1 MSDIM
6 SMIHFQIF
14 FPKMTGS
21 DFFTSADP
29 LLSANNSLFPSTTGN
44 GNTAS
49 MINLSA
55 ALAAHRGGVAVTHYR
70 GPPSPPWDGN
80 DLDLDLVDV
89 KDVDEFLSLSPES
102 LRLDGDTDEVISS
115 FLTSEV
121 DFDDLSSSSGSDVS
135 SSINLCDLLG
145 SSPCHEQ
152 EDCYDIPNDKNNNKS
167 ENSDNDV
174 KPIVSV
180 EEFNDEIAASPAMIG
195 SNVGHCSVCALVFA
209 SASLLDKHR
218 QDFDNRVTC
227 CHCQKSFTTLSK
239 LKTHHRKH
247 SKEKPFECTICGKYY
262 THRNTLARHQL
273 LYCRPLKIKA
283 ENNDSSSDE
292 PSDLTRMILQ
302 AQVVLEQQQE
312 QITAVAAGAGLKRKM
327 DSSNLKRKLD
337 SSNCEDSSSPA
348 RPTKLAAAQKN
359 TNCSSQSDNNVKL
372 TGTCTTKCLVCDMEF
387 FDSSSLENHRDYH
400 LRNRECCR
408 CHKVLGNKSK
418 LLTHHRSHTKE
429 LPYNCSL
436 CSKSFAELSTLR
448 KHEATHGERNFRCD
462 ICSKAFVRKDYLSKH
477 SLTHRQTFKCS
488 QCSFVCHNRTDIQ
501 RHLSQHH

>member
-1 MSDIM
+1 
-6 SMIHFQIF
+6 MIHFQIF

-29 LLSANNSLFPSTTGN
+29 LLSANNSLFPSTTGS
-44 GNTAS
+44 NTAS

-55 ALAAHRGGVAVTHYR
+55 ALAAHRGGVVTHYR

-152 EDCYDIPNDKNNNKS
+152 EDYDIPNDKNNNKS
-167 ENSDNDV
+167 ENSDYEDV
-174 KPIVSV
+174 KPIVSAVSV
-180 EEFNDEIAASPAMIG
+180 EEFNDEIAASLNSG

-302 AQVVLEQQQE
+302 AQVVLEQQHE
-312 QITAVAAGAGLKRKM
+312 QITAVAASAGLKRKL

-337 SSNCEDSSSPA
+337 SSNCDDSSSPA

-372 TGTCTTKCLVCDMEF
+372 TGTTNSCTTKCLVCDSEF

>member
-1 MSDIM
+1 MASNF
-6 SMIHFQIF
+6 STRLIH
-14 FPKMTGS
+14 
-21 DFFTSADP
+21 D
-29 LLSANNSLFPSTTGN
+29 
-44 GNTAS
+44 
-49 MINLSA
+49 
-55 ALAAHRGGVAVTHYR
+55 
-70 GPPSPPWDGN
+70 GPPSPPWDEN

-102 LRLDGDTDEVISS
+102 LRLDGDNADIEVHEVISS

-121 DFDDLSSSSGSDVS
+121 DFDDLSSSSSDVS

-145 SSPCHEQ
+145 SGGSPCAGTDI
-152 EDCYDIPNDKNNNKS
+152 EDDINDKNNNKS
-167 ENSDNDV
+167 ENSDV
-174 KPIVSV
+174 KPASMVNCSDI
-180 EEFNDEIAASPAMIG
+180 IAPSSNTN

-209 SASLLDKHR
+209 SAALLEKHR

-227 CHCQKSFTTLSK
+227 CHCQKSFATLSK

-283 ENNDSSSDE
+283 ENPDE
-292 PSDLTRMILQ
+292 PDLTRMILQ
-302 AQVVLEQQQE
+302 AQVVVEPE
-312 QITAVAAGAGLKRKM
+312 RCQISSAVPPDGAVVGG
-327 DSSNLKRKLD
+327 LKRKLD
-337 SSNCEDSSSPA
+337 STSSCCEDSPSPKPKFA
-348 RPTKLAAAQKN
+348 N
-359 TNCSSQSDNNVKL
+359 NSNSSQSDTTANDL
-372 TGTCTTKCLVCDMEF
+372 TTKCLVCDSEF
-387 FDSSSLENHRDYH
+387 FDTSSLENHRDYH

-488 QCSFVCHNRTDIQ
+488 QCSFVCHNRVDIQ

>member
-1 MSDIM
+1 
-6 SMIHFQIF
+6 MIHFQIF

-29 LLSANNSLFPSTTGN
+29 LLSANNSLFPSTAGGT

-55 ALAAHRGGVAVTHYR
+55 ALAAHRGGGVAVMTHYR

-152 EDCYDIPNDKNNNKS
+152 EDYYDIPENDKNNNKS
-167 ENSDNDV
+167 ENSDCDDV
-174 KPIVSV
+174 KPVVSAVSV
-180 EEFNDEIAASPAMIG
+180 EEFNDEIAVSNLNSAG
-195 SNVGHCSVCALVFA
+195 SNNNVGHCSVCALVFT
-209 SASLLDKHR
+209 SASLLDNHR

-283 ENNDSSSDE
+283 ENNDSSDE

-302 AQVVLEQQQE
+302 AQVVLEQQHE
-312 QITAVAAGAGLKRKM
+312 QITAVAASAG
-327 DSSNLKRKLD
+327 LKRKLD
-337 SSNCEDSSSPA
+337 SSNCDDSSHVTA
-348 RPTKLAAAQKN
+348 RPTKGQKN
-359 TNCSSQSDNNVKL
+359 MKSSSQSDNDNVKL
-372 TGTCTTKCLVCDMEF
+372 SGTITSCTTTTKCLVCDSEF

-488 QCSFVCHNRTDIQ
+488 QCTFVCHNRTDIQ

>member
-1 MSDIM
+1 
-6 SMIHFQIF
+6 
-14 FPKMTGS
+14 
-21 DFFTSADP
+21 
-29 LLSANNSLFPSTTGN
+29 
-44 GNTAS
+44 

-55 ALAAHRGGVAVTHYR
+55 ALAAHRGVLVTHYR
-70 GPPSPPWDGN
+70 GLPSPPWDGN

-152 EDCYDIPNDKNNNKS
+152 EDYDIPNDKNNNKS
-167 ENSDNDV
+167 ENSDYEDV
-174 KPIVSV
+174 KPIVSAVTV
-180 EEFNDEIAASPAMIG
+180 EEFNDEIAASLNND

-292 PSDLTRMILQ
+292 PSDLTRLILQ

-312 QITAVAAGAGLKRKM
+312 QITAVAASAG
-327 DSSNLKRKLD
+327 LKRKLD
-337 SSNCEDSSSPA
+337 SSNCDGSESSPA

-372 TGTCTTKCLVCDMEF
+372 TGTTTCTTKCLVCDSEF

>member
-1 MSDIM
+1 M
-6 SMIHFQIF
+6 
-14 FPKMTGS
+14 
-21 DFFTSADP
+21 
-29 LLSANNSLFPSTTGN
+29 
-44 GNTAS
+44 
-49 MINLSA
+49 
-55 ALAAHRGGVAVTHYR
+55 
-70 GPPSPPWDGN
+70 
-80 DLDLDLVDV
+80 DLVDV

-152 EDCYDIPNDKNNNKS
+152 EDYDIPNDKNNNKS

-195 SNVGHCSVCALVFA
+195 SNVGHCSVCALVFS

-312 QITAVAAGAGLKRKM
+312 QITAVAASAGLKRKLESSNLKQNLN
-327 DSSNLKRKLD
+327 SSNLKRKLD
-337 SSNCEDSSSPA
+337 SSNCDDSSSPA

-372 TGTCTTKCLVCDMEF
+372 TGTTITKCLVCDMEF

>member
-1 MSDIM
+1 
-6 SMIHFQIF
+6 
-14 FPKMTGS
+14 MTGS

-29 LLSANNSLFPSTTGN
+29 LLSANNSLFPSTTGS

-55 ALAAHRGGVAVTHYR
+55 ALAAHRGGLVTHYR

-152 EDCYDIPNDKNNNKS
+152 EDYDNDKNNNKS
-167 ENSDNDV
+167 ENSDCDV
-174 KPIVSV
+174 KPVVSAVSV
-180 EEFNDEIAASPAMIG
+180 EEFNDEIAAPAMIG

-283 ENNDSSSDE
+283 ENNDSSSDSE

-312 QITAVAAGAGLKRKM
+312 QITAVAASAG
-327 DSSNLKRKLD
+327 LKRKLD
-337 SSNCEDSSSPA
+337 SSNCDDSKSSPA

-372 TGTCTTKCLVCDMEF
+372 TGTTTCTTKCLVCDSEF

>member
-1 MSDIM
+1 MV
-6 SMIHFQIF
+6 Q
-14 FPKMTGS
+14 
-21 DFFTSADP
+21 
-29 LLSANNSLFPSTTGN
+29 N
-44 GNTAS
+44 
-49 MINLSA
+49 
-55 ALAAHRGGVAVTHYR
+55 
-70 GPPSPPWDGN
+70 GPPSPPWDDGN
-80 DLDLDLVDV
+80 DIDIDLVDV

-121 DFDDLSSSSGSDVS
+121 DFDDLSSSSSDVS
-135 SSINLCDLLG
+135 SSINLSDLLG
-145 SSPCHEQ
+145 SPCDD
-152 EDCYDIPNDKNNNKS
+152 EDDINDKNNNKS
-167 ENSDNDV
+167 ETSDVRPVSTNCMITEVENSV
-174 KPIVSV
+174 PSATVAPS
-180 EEFNDEIAASPAMIG
+180 SG
-195 SNVGHCSVCALVFA
+195 SVGHCSVCALVFA
-209 SASLLDKHR
+209 SASLLEKHR
-218 QDFDNRVTC
+218 QDFENRITC

-273 LYCRPLKIKA
+273 LYCRSLKIKA
-283 ENNDSSSDE
+283 ENSE
-292 PSDLTRMILQ
+292 ESDLTRMILQ

-312 QITAVAAGAGLKRKM
+312 QIIAVTK
-327 DSSNLKRKLD
+327 SNATGNIGLKRKLD
-337 SSNCEDSSSPA
+337 PHEDSNPQPPQA
-348 RPTKLAAAQKN
+348 KLANKN
-359 TNCSSQSDNNVKL
+359 SNSSQSDINNL
-372 TGTCTTKCLVCDMEF
+372 TKTKCLVCDKEF
-387 FDSSSLENHRDYH
+387 FDAASLENHNNYH

-477 SLTHRQTFKCS
+477 LLTHRQTFKCS
-488 QCSFVCHNRTDIQ
+488 QCSFVCHNRMDIQ